1 MRTKLRMKCRNCG
14 HWNRI
19 EVEKLFLN
27 SNSSENKMKVFLP
40 FYLPLKTEVC
50 SKCKS
55 VIAEEKALIRIVH
68 KS

>member
-27 SNSSENKMKVFLP
+27 SDSSEPEVKVFLP
-40 FYLPLKTEVC
+40 FYLPLKTELC
-50 SKCKS
+50 SKCKN
-55 VIAEEKALIRIVH
+55 VIAEPKELIRIV
-68 KS
+68 KR